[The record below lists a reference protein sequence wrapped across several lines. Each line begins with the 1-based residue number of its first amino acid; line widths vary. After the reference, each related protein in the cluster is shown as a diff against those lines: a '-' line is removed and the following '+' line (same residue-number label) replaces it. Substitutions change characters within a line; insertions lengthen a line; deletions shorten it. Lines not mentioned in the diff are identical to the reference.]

1 MDFEWDCENISN
13 GSTSEEE
20 ECRSTLYVQI
30 TGTIIFFIV
39 WPFVVLDMPFFPIG
53 RPAAALIGAL
63 LMVVFNVVN
72 QTQVYLIEGEKGN
85 LQTLY
90 LLIGMMLLS
99 YYFDREGLL
108 TILSLKIFG
117 EASNSS
123 FKSILW
129 KVCILTALLSAFITN
144 DAACVLIT
152 PLLINQFTKQGRDR
166 KELLPLT
173 LGIATSANI
182 GSAATVFGNPQNSFI
197 ASNADVALIDFI
209 IAELPAAVLGVFVN
223 IGLLYLFNFRIIFG
237 KAKSS
242 SKDKQDKPADIELE
256 NGLQKI
262 QANGKLPQQSNESPM
277 TLQKAIFERSHEYD
291 RSENPGQNSQIA
303 IERGKLF
310 SSANYDSKLIIR
322 SQSCTSLRGFR
333 NPTVG
338 EVTENTPNAT
348 SIAGVT
354 PSNDLE
360 YVTNLIPIKQRSIQQ
375 KIFLVWLVFIS
386 IFLVLLLAI
395 PPPPTVPDYLRF
407 NLGLVPIAAAVL
419 TMLVDTILNKKFAN
433 DAMQRIDWTVIL
445 LFMGLFVWI
454 EGFQNTCFPKYVFDL
469 LKPYM
474 NLNKVEGVLLFAV
487 FVTFGSNVFSNVPL
501 VIIIVD
507 ELDELCGEEKCEST
521 KVGGLLLAWVSTVA
535 GNLTLI
541 GSIANLLVAEK
552 ARGSPE
558 KYRLTFL
565 KYLRFGFVSTLI
577 ITFTS
582 LPLIYFLGIGA
593 SKI

>member
-1 MDFEWDCENISN
+1 MDFDWECGNVSN
-13 GSTSEEE
+13 STADE
-20 ECRSTLYVQI
+20 ECTSNLYIQI
-30 TGTIIFFIV
+30 MGTIIFVVV

-53 RPAAALIGAL
+53 RPAAALLGAL
-63 LMVVFNVVN
+63 LMVVFNVVDQN
-72 QTQVYLIEGEKGN
+72 QVYAIEGERGN

-99 YYFDREGLL
+99 FYFDREGLL
-108 TILSLKIFG
+108 TIVSLKIFG
-117 EASNSS
+117 KTSNLS
-123 FKSILW
+123 FGSILW
-129 KVCILTALLSAFITN
+129 KVCVLTALLSAFITN

-152 PLLINQFTKQGRDR
+152 PLILEQFTKQGRDR

-182 GSAATVFGNPQNSFI
+182 GSAATIFGNPQNSFI

-209 IAELPAAVLGVFVN
+209 IAELPAAVLGVFLN
-223 IGLLYLFNFRIIFG
+223 IGLLYLFHYRIIFG
-237 KAKSS
+237 TTKTKAVNDS
-242 SKDKQDKPADIELE
+242 ELE
-256 NGLQKI
+256 SKSKTEEEATEPIN
-262 QANGKLPQQSNESPM
+262 SPM
-277 TLQKAIFERSHEYD
+277 TLQMAISERHRDYD
-291 RSENPGQNSQIA
+291 KSDNPNHTSIIA
-303 IERGKLF
+303 IEREKMF
-310 SSANYDSKLIIR
+310 SDFEPQIIAR
-322 SQSCTSLRGFR
+322 SQSCTSLRGGFK
-333 NPTVG
+333 NPINCENGIVSTKSTDNDV
-338 EVTENTPNAT
+338 EV
-348 SIAGVT
+348 SIKLDVV
-354 PSNDLE
+354 N
-360 YVTNLIPIKQRSIQQ
+360 NLVPIRERTIRQ
-375 KIFLVWLVFIS
+375 KLFLVWLVFIS

-395 PPPPTVPDYLRF
+395 PPPPTVPDYLQF
-407 NLGLVPIAAAVL
+407 NLGLVPVAAAAL

-433 DAMQRIDWTVIL
+433 DAMQKIDWTVIL

-454 EGFQNTCFPKYVFDL
+454 EGFQDTCFPKYVFDL

-474 NLNKVEGVLLFAV
+474 NLNKVEGVLLFSV

-507 ELDELCGEEKCEST
+507 ELDQLCGEELCEST

-558 KYRLTFL
+558 RYRLTFWR
-565 KYLRFGFVSTLI
+565 YLRFGFISTLI
-577 ITFTS
+577 ITFSS
-582 LPLIYFLGIGA
+582 LPLIYFLGLGA

>member
-1 MDFEWDCENISN
+1 MDFVWECQNESN
-13 GSTSEEE
+13 FSNLTTTDEEV
-20 ECRSTLYVQI
+20 CKSSLYI
-30 TGTIIFFIV
+30 KILGTIVFIVV

-72 QTQVYLIEGEKGN
+72 QTQVYVIEGEKGN

-99 YYFDREGLL
+99 YYYDREGLL
-108 TILSLKIFG
+108 TIISLRIFG
-117 EASNSS
+117 KSTNAS
-123 FKSILW
+123 FKTILW

-152 PLLINQFTKQGRDR
+152 PLILEQFNRQGRNH

-173 LGIATSANI
+173 IGIATSANI

-209 IAELPAAVLGVFVN
+209 IAELPAAIIGVLVN
-223 IGLLYLFNFRIIFG
+223 IGLLYVFHFRIIFG
-237 KAKSS
+237 KPTPAATNIS
-242 SKDKQDKPADIELE
+242 ADIELADKMQKDE
-256 NGLQKI
+256 DVDVCNGSI
-262 QANGKLPQQSNESPM
+262 N
-277 TLQKAIFERSHEYD
+277 LQKAISERSKVYD
-291 RSENPGQNSQIA
+291 KSDNPNQTSRIA
-303 IERGKLF
+303 IERGKLYSVNF
-310 SSANYDSKLIIR
+310 EPNSIVR

-333 NPTVG
+333 SEKPLQ
-338 EVTENTPNAT
+338 EVSEDTKETETAT
-348 SIAGVT
+348 EIDE
-354 PSNDLE
+354 N
-360 YVTNLIPIKQRSIQQ
+360 VTNLVPIKDRTVRQ
-375 KIFLVWLVFIS
+375 KLFLIWLLFIS
-386 IFLVLLLAI
+386 IFMVLLLAV
-395 PPPPTVPDYLRF
+395 PPPPTVPKYIQF

-445 LFMGLFVWI
+445 LFIGLFVWI

-474 NLNKVEGVLLFAV
+474 NLNTVQGVLLFTV
-487 FVTFGSNVFSNVPL
+487 FVTFGSNIFSNVPL

-507 ELDELCGEEKCEST
+507 ELDELCGDEKCEST
-521 KVGGLLLAWVSTVA
+521 KIGGLLLAWVSTVA

-552 ARGSPE
+552 ARGSAL
-558 KYRLTFL
+558 KYRLTFW
-565 KYLRFGFVSTLI
+565 KYLRFGFISTII

-582 LPLIYFLGIGA
+582 LPLVYFLGVAA

>member
-1 MDFEWDCENISN
+1 MDFEWECENISN
-13 GSTSEEE
+13 STTGEA
-20 ECRSTLYVQI
+20 ECQSTLYIQI
-30 TGTIIFFIV
+30 LGTIIFFVV
-39 WPFVVLDMPFFPIG
+39 WPFIVLDMPFFPIG

-72 QTQVYLIEGEKGN
+72 QTQVYTIEGEKGN

-108 TILSLKIFG
+108 TIVSLKIFG
-117 EASNSS
+117 RSTNSS
-123 FKSILW
+123 FRSILW
-129 KVCILTALLSAFITN
+129 KVCIVTALLSAFITN

-152 PLLINQFTKQGRDR
+152 PLILEQFNKQGRNR

-209 IAELPAAVLGVFVN
+209 IAELPAAVLGVLVN

-237 KAKSS
+237 KE
-242 SKDKQDKPADIELE
+242 KPPVTNGTTDIELE
-256 NGLQKI
+256 TNLQKI
-262 QANGKLPQQSNESPM
+262 EHVNFHNGSL
-277 TLQKAIFERSHEYD
+277 TLQKAISERSNDYD
-291 RSENPGQNSQIA
+291 KSENPNQTSRIA
-303 IERGKLF
+303 VEREKLY
-310 SSANYDSKLIIR
+310 SESIVR
-322 SQSCTSLRGFR
+322 SQSCTSLRGLR
-333 NPTVG
+333 NPSSSPLQDS
-338 EVTENTPNAT
+338 PNNNNQSHVA
-348 SIAGVT
+348 
-354 PSNDLE
+354 DLPDDNIN
-360 YVTNLIPIKQRSIQQ
+360 NLLPIRERSVRQ
-375 KIFLVWLVFIS
+375 KLFLVWLVFIS
-386 IFLVLLLAI
+386 VFLVLLLAV
-395 PPPPTVPDYLRF
+395 PPPPTVPDYIRF

-419 TMLVDTILNKKFAN
+419 TMFVDTILNKKFGN
-433 DAMQRIDWTVIL
+433 DAMQKIDWTVIL

-454 EGFQNTCFPKYVFDL
+454 QGFQNTCFPKYIFDL
-469 LKPYM
+469 LKPFM
-474 NLNKVEGVLLFAV
+474 NLNTVEGVLLFTV
-487 FVTFGSNVFSNVPL
+487 FVTFGSNIFSNVPL

-521 KVGGLLLAWVSTVA
+521 KIGGLLLAWVSTVA

-552 ARGSPE
+552 ARGSAIE
-558 KYRLTFL
+558 YRLTFW
-565 KYLRFGFVSTLI
+565 KYLRFGFISTLI
-577 ITFTS
+577 ITFMS
-582 LPLIYFLGIGA
+582 LPLVYFLGVGA